1 MDMIVFLR
9 LVVVERRDTFHV
21 VPLLEL
27 LRELPQ
33 HLVGIKLRV
42 FLWQSN
48 GDDSTPV
55 EQPVLP
61 EAVEDVVTV
70 TDETSG
76 ALTPEGNLT
85 LVDDYHTDYSDGSGQ
100 QFITLVS
107 KSGATFYLVIDRNA
121 KGQQTVHF
129 MNLVDEADILAL
141 MEEDAADAYTAEKEA
156 AAQAEQNRL
165 KSEEEAKTAAEEAAA
180 SGTEQPKENKVTKI
194 ASGFLGVVVLI
205 ALAAGGIFYAFTK
218 QKQKKKAEKEAL
230 DPDANYTE
238 DKGDFEIPMEDES
251 EETGEEDTEPI

>member
-1 MDMIVFLR
+1 MKIKKLGAL
-9 LVVVERRDTFHV
+9 LVSAALCAGMAAPAFAFEG
-21 VPLLEL
+21 EAA
-27 LRELPQ
+27 
-33 HLVGIKLRV
+33 
-42 FLWQSN
+42 
-48 GDDSTPV
+48 PV

-61 EAVEDVVTV
+61 EVVEEDVVTI

-129 MNLVDEADILAL
+129 MNLVDEADLLAL

-156 AAQAEQNRL
+156 AAQAEQER
-165 KSEEEAKTAAEEAAA
+165 KQAEEDAKKAAEEAAA
-180 SGTEQPKENKVTKI
+180 SGTEQTGGNKVTKY
-194 ASGFLGVVVLI
+194 AATFLGVL
-205 ALAAGGIFYAFTK
+205 ALVGLVAGGGIYTFMK
-218 QKQKKKAEKEAL
+218 QKQKKQAEKEAL

-238 DKGDFEIPMEDES
+238 DKGDFEIPTDVPDEDEAPD
-251 EETGEEDTEPI
+251 EQDTEPI

>member
-1 MDMIVFLR
+1 MKIKKLGAL
-9 LVVVERRDTFHV
+9 LVSAALCAGMAAPAFAFEG
-21 VPLLEL
+21 EAA
-27 LRELPQ
+27 
-33 HLVGIKLRV
+33 
-42 FLWQSN
+42 
-48 GDDSTPV
+48 PV

-61 EAVEDVVTV
+61 EVVEEDVVTI

-107 KSGATFYLVIDRNA
+107 KSGSTFYLVIDRNA

-129 MNLVDEADILAL
+129 MNLVDEADLLAL

-156 AAQAEQNRL
+156 AAQAEQDKL
-165 KSEEEAKTAAEEAAA
+165 KAEEEAKKAAEEAATA
-180 SGTEQPKENKVTKI
+180 EPPNENKVTKY
-194 ASGFLGVVVLI
+194 AGAFLGVVALI
-205 ALAAGGIFYAFTK
+205 ALAAGGGFYLYR
-218 QKQKKKAEKEAL
+218 QQMQKKKAEKEAL

-238 DKGDFEIPMEDES
+238 DKGDFEIPVEDEP
-251 EETGEEDTEPI
+251 EETGEEDNAEE

>member
-1 MDMIVFLR
+1 M
-9 LVVVERRDTFHV
+9 VERRDTFHV

-42 FLWQSN
+42 FLRQSN

-129 MNLVDEADILAL
+129 MNLVDESDLLAL
-141 MEEDAADAYTAEKEA
+141 MEEEDADAYTAEKEA
-156 AAQAEQNRL
+156 AAQAELDRL
-165 KSEEEAKTAAEEAAA
+165 KAEEEAKKAAEEAAA
-180 SGTEQPKENKVTKI
+180 SGTEQSKENKVTKI

-205 ALAAGGIFYAFTK
+205 ALAAGGGFYFYR
-218 QKQKKKAEKEAL
+218 QQMQKKKAEKEAL